1 MAIIGIW
8 FGCDRTPENP
18 FNDTHQSRILETG
31 CNRVIVSRHYL
42 DATYDLNSEKDVA
55 QWAKGN
61 SSRPRMIPGQT
72 RADNPSYLNCLNQ
85 WSRRTFLYDAHKV
98 SGHEAELAEQ
108 SYDNIRS
115 EIDGVEGFL
124 VYHEAGTCFSGLT
137 PVMDKLTQKFK
148 ADRGYDPEL
157 WAVEDRTK
165 TMEWDDFYSIFWYYS
180 NNTVFMSERYNWV
193 ETWSEQKR
201 IEEFEKPMTDT
212 AEDARIRRNQY
223 ACRWTAIVAAHR
235 DEYRKYYTPNFEELR
250 FTSLLPIGLGAEGI
264 VYFVFDWTSNTD
276 CTDDIYRNSA
286 TRQNIS
292 NLKPRINWLEDRL
305 NAYTYSGW
313 KYNTT
318 DGGWES
324 FPESEYIDRIEENQG
339 DFTSWRKK
347 LIMGFW
353 EGAAGHEAWPITSRD
368 PWTGNYSYTVYF
380 KKNTHVIWEGEDKGI
395 LTQFS
400 FTMPPGDTKLLEL
413 GPEIY

>member
-1 MAIIGIW
+1 MINTAETAKAKRTSQGWPCRWIAIVGAHTEY
-8 FGCDRTPENP
+8 R
-18 FNDTHQSRILETG
+18 
-31 CNRVIVSRHYL
+31 Y
-42 DATYDLNSEKDVA
+42 NS
-55 QWAKGN
+55 
-61 SSRPRMIPGQT
+61 QT
-72 RADNPSYLNCLNQ
+72 NQ
-85 WSRRTFLYDAHKV
+85 WYK
-98 SGHEAELAEQ
+98 
-108 SYDNIRS
+108 Y
-115 EIDGVEGFL
+115 
-124 VYHEAGTCFSGLT
+124 
-137 PVMDKLTQKFK
+137 
-148 ADRGYDPEL
+148 
-157 WAVEDRTK
+157 
-165 TMEWDDFYSIFWYYS
+165 
-180 NNTVFMSERYNWV
+180 
-193 ETWSEQKR
+193 
-201 IEEFEKPMTDT
+201 
-212 AEDARIRRNQY
+212 
-223 ACRWTAIVAAHR
+223 
-235 DEYRKYYTPNFEELR
+235 YYTPNFEELR
-250 FTSLLPIGLGAEGI
+250 FTSLLPIALGAEGI
-264 VYFVFDWTSNTD
+264 AYFVFDWVGEGDID